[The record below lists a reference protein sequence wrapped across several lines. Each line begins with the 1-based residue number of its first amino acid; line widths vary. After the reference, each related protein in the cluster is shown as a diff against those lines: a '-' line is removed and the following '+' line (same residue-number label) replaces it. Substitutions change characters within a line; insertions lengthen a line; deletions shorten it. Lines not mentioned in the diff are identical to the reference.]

1 MKKIIIYGGTSLIS
15 IELIIKFDNEVD
27 EFLIFCRN
35 KHKFINLIK
44 NKDKSNLLINK
55 IKIFEVDLINLK
67 DNVELIKNLKQNY
80 YDGVLFVSGE
90 TGDPELEFEDY
101 ELCLRNYK
109 INLLHPV
116 ILINAFVEKLKVK
129 NSFICVF
136 TSVAGIRGR
145 ALRLYYCSAKSG
157 LISYLS
163 GLRQK
168 LHNKNILVSNVIAGY
183 MNTEKFKYSNS
194 KFLVSEPIEVA
205 KTVYNGILKKRVNIY
220 TSFKWLIISLILK
233 IIPEKIFKKL
243 KF

>member
-35 KHKFINLIK
+35 KKKFINLIK
-44 NKDKSNLLINK
+44 DKDKNSLLINK
-55 IKIFEVDLINLK
+55 IKIFEVDLLNLK
-67 DNVELIKNLKQNY
+67 ENVELIKNLKQNY

-101 ELCLRNYK
+101 ELCLKNYK

-116 ILINAFVEKLKVK
+116 ILINVLVEKLKAK
-129 NSFICVF
+129 SSFICVF

-168 LHNKNILVSNVIAGY
+168 LLNKDILVSNVIAGY

-205 KTVYNGILKKRVNIY
+205 QIVYKGIIKKR
-220 TSFKWLIISLILK
+220 
-233 IIPEKIFKKL
+233 
-243 KF
+243 

>member
-15 IELIIKFDNEVD
+15 IELIIKFSNEVD

-35 KHKFINLIK
+35 KNKFLNLIK
-44 NKDKSNLLINK
+44 DKDKNNFLIDK

-67 DNVELIKNLKQNY
+67 DNIEFIKSLKQNY
-80 YDGVLFVSGE
+80 YDGLLFVSGE

-101 ELCLRNYK
+101 ELCLKNYK

-116 ILINAFVEKLKVK
+116 ILINIMIEKLKSQ

-168 LHNKNILVSNVIAGY
+168 LETKNILVSNVIAGY
-183 MNTEKFKYSNS
+183 MNTEKFKYSDS
-194 KFLVSEPIEVA
+194 KFLVSEPIDVA
-205 KTVYNGILKKRVNIY
+205 KTVYNGIVRKKENIY
-220 TSFKWLIISLILK
+220 TNYKWLIISLILK